1 VSCTHGPNCDRK
13 VVVLGPLFSKLRVI
27 LGPSL
32 ASPEW
37 RLFVLRS
44 GIIGLNIQNN
54 FWYPFERCKMRHSF
68 SHFDQI
74 RIVLGLI
81 MVSPEWR
88 WFLKS
93 KILYLQIWNHIW
105 IPIWELYMW
114 SSLRAKTW
122 CSWAPFSQLRVI
134 LGQRFTRLEWRL
146 FGRSW
151 IMGLKIQNNFLI
163 PIWEMQVGSRALVTL
178 RHSFVHFEQICIAL
192 GSILVNLEWRWFLK
206 SKILHLQIWNHIWI
220 PIWEL

>member
-93 KILYLQIWNHIW
+93 KILYLQIWNRIW
-105 IPIWELYMW
+105 ILIASEDVMFLG
-114 SSLRAKTW
+114 
-122 CSWAPFSQLRVI
+122 PFFS
-134 LGQRFTRLEWRL
+134 T
-146 FGRSW
+146 S
-151 IMGLKIQNNFLI
+151 
-163 PIWEMQVGSRALVTL
+163 
-178 RHSFVHFEQICIAL
+178 RHSRPTFHPPRMKA
-192 GSILVNLEWRWFLK
+192 
-206 SKILHLQIWNHIWI
+206 IWKKLNYGFKNTK
-220 PIWEL
+220 